1 MSGCYFC
8 GNADSTALD
17 IADGRRAAVC
27 VDAHACNLR
36 AVFAIDAENARTER
50 LAAALATARANAD
63 ALAPLLL
70 SHYEHAL
77 DMADPSQRHVRD
89 VGPVQRAGALR
100 KARALRDLLTALGDE
115 SACKVARDERLARV
129 EAGR

>member
-1 MSGCYFC
+1 MTGCYFC

-17 IADGRRAAVC
+17 LVDGRRAAVC

-36 AVFAIDAENARTER
+36 GAHAIAAREAREEEQER
-50 LAAALATARANAD
+50 ALAFARANAD

>member
-1 MSGCYFC
+1 MTLCYAC
-8 GNADSTALD
+8 DHDGETAT
-17 IADGRRAAVC
+17 ARAIGTLPEREVC
-27 VDAHACNLR
+27 VDEFACWQRVRSYWNQTK
-36 AVFAIDAENARTER
+36 EER
-50 LAAALATARANAD
+50 AALASARANAD
-63 ALAPLLL
+63 ALTPLLL

-77 DMADPSQRHVRD
+77 DMADPAIHVRRD
-89 VGPVQRAGALR
+89 GDWQRAGALR